1 MYPFLGENI
10 AEKYPL
16 RTYANDIFWSCL
28 LYFLDIYFHHCDIHS
43 GPHMNLKSDR
53 LLIGHFKRADLQE
66 WFLIERDPSVRKYIL
81 DGSVLN
87 EEQSLAYI
95 EQNIASYAKF
105 NFGRYALRDKKSS
118 RLIGMCG
125 FLNTDMGIDFGYR
138 LSKDMWGCGL
148 GFEAASAVLAYG
160 IKVIGLNHI
169 VAGVM
174 PENLASIKILERLG
188 FIYQTDVIYE
198 RKTYHKYMFSPN
210 KTQGF

>member
-1 MYPFLGENI
+1 
-10 AEKYPL
+10 
-16 RTYANDIFWSCL
+16 
-28 LYFLDIYFHHCDIHS
+28 
-43 GPHMNLKSDR
+43 MNLKSDR

-105 NFGRYALRDKKSS
+105 NFGRYTLRDKKSL

-138 LSKDMWGCGL
+138 LSKDMWGYGL
-148 GFEAASAVLAYG
+148 GFEAANAVLAYG

-174 PENLASIKILERLG
+174 PENLASIKILERLD

-198 RKTYHKYMFSPN
+198 RKTYHKYMFSSN
-210 KTQGF
+210 KALGF

>member
-1 MYPFLGENI
+1 
-10 AEKYPL
+10 
-16 RTYANDIFWSCL
+16 
-28 LYFLDIYFHHCDIHS
+28 
-43 GPHMNLKSDR
+43 MNLKSDR
-53 LLIGHFKRADLQE
+53 LLIGNFKRADLHE

-105 NFGRYALRDKKSS
+105 NFGRYTLRDKKSL

-138 LSKDMWGCGL
+138 LSREMWGYGL
-148 GFEAASAVLAYG
+148 GFEAANAVLAYG

-174 PENLASIKILERLG
+174 PENLASIKILERLD

-198 RKTYHKYMFSPN
+198 RKTYQKYMFSSN
-210 KTQGF
+210 KT